1 VAATATLRLAGV
13 AGYEGEV
20 PDANPERVHAWL
32 RRLTALAAAFD
43 GAGRFKGLETI
54 IVSAGGSAWFDA
66 VADVFAEIPELS
78 LPVLKLLRSGAYVSH
93 DDGHYR
99 KLTPFTRVPEE
110 GALHPAFRLWSQVV
124 SRPSPEQ
131 AFTNAGK
138 RDAAYDLGL
147 PFAQV
152 VRRDGAERPATG
164 IEVSGL
170 SDQHAWLRTAPGA
183 DLEVGDWV
191 GMGLSHPCT
200 SFDKWKLIPLVESDG
215 TVVDY
220 IRTFF

>member
-1 VAATATLRLAGV
+1 
-13 AGYEGEV
+13 
-20 PDANPERVHAWL
+20 
-32 RRLTALAAAFD
+32 
-43 GAGRFKGLETI
+43 
-54 IVSAGGSAWFDA
+54 
-66 VADVFAEIPELS
+66 
-78 LPVLKLLRSGAYVSH
+78 
-93 DDGHYR
+93 
-99 KLTPFTRVPEE
+99 
-110 GALHPAFRLWSQVV
+110 
-124 SRPSPEQ
+124 
-131 AFTNAGK
+131 
-138 RDAAYDLGL
+138 
-147 PFAQV
+147 V